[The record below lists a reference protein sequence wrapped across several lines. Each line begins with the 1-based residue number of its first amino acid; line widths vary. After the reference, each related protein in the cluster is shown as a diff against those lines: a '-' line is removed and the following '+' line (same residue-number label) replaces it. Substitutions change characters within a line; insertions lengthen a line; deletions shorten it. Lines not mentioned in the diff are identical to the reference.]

1 MLINAPHCH
10 DTVAAHE
17 SGCGGAECKPL
28 RRGKRGKRS
37 NFICSGIEVVITGLT
52 RNQFAGNRT
61 WVRIPPAAPARRKR
75 HIACDEL
82 FHFIAKLIAR
92 SFCCSSLPNRTRCR
106 WAPVWVR
113 RCAAVLSYRKEVSIL
128 PVPSSPPQATY
139 RLRRAFSFHCKA
151 HRALIL
157 LLLATKPDPLSLG
170 SGLECRPAGGSG
182 FRNTHLFG
190 ARGLLARSTLR
201 DSNARQK

>member
-28 RRGKRGKRS
+28 RRGKRGKRF

-61 WVRIPPAAPARRKR
+61 WVRIPPAAPRRRGR
-75 HIACDEL
+75 HIVRGD
-82 FHFIAKLIAR
+82 FFTKVTSH
-92 SFCCSSLPNRTRCR
+92 SFCRGSFPNRTRCR

-170 SGLECRPAGGSG
+170 SGLVCRPAGGSG